1 LYSHLSGA
9 SVIGFYLAALLLLF
23 WQSQVRA
30 GKSCSDPIFFRE
42 KQGTAA
48 APPAA
53 AFFACSEPCLARHTP
68 LSSLH
73 WVLAPLNR
81 LMIKKNVYQD

>member
-1 LYSHLSGA
+1 VYSHLSGA
-9 SVIGFYLAALLLLF
+9 SVIGFYLAVLLLLF
-23 WQSQVRA
+23 WQSQVTA

-42 KQGTAA
+42 KPGTAA
-48 APPAA
+48 APAAA
-53 AFFACSEPCLARHTP
+53 AFFACSEPCLARSH